1 MSAEVVLRNIMAII
15 YRGGH
20 WSNQAEKFDEILIY
34 VDEELRKIGETK

>member
-15 YRGGH
+15 YRDGH
-20 WSNQAEKFDEILIY
+20 WFNQAEKFDEILIY